1 MPQKK
6 RLPIFEQNQQRSAVK
21 HKLEIGD
28 YQDTTECSGAPKTV
42 GCPTPCRIS
51 LSGAP
56 AVETGDSLEISW
68 KTFLSVLRSM
78 EECSENKMNALV
90 PQLVTSQPIL
100 SRKKTATKS
109 EKIRKG
115 RSSALP
121 VILKPGEKSNLILQ
135 KERELSAVVHNSK
148 QDGEKIRIG
157 SGHPDSCGKTPKG
170 DVCRTASKT
179 KLDQT
184 ANESLLEPKAT
195 VQRQWEVP
203 SLIPQENTSL
213 THKFKK
219 GNLGLT
225 SHKDWHQQSEHL
237 NGDRSKTWNPV
248 IMGGESC
255 GPNCCEFSF
264 FSICCLPMRRKRRI
278 QPKPSQAEAQSES
291 QLPSQENTRLG
302 SSKVFR
308 QKVSSSISVLPHLEF
323 QAKPSMVSSA
333 VKSQAQEA
341 IFPQIAMKN
350 LQTVN
355 VLHQENRAQSQAFS
369 STLPENS
376 TRVLSSKT
384 ETEKIHNLK
393 LPLTATEA
401 LKHFRNQLT
410 LYEQREVKEYKELWF
425 LGLGAKKIEGH
436 SDAENN
442 NSYDDDHGSYKKVL
456 SDHIAYRYEIL
467 AVIGKGS
474 FGHVVKCLDHKTG
487 EKVAVKIIRNKKR
500 FHNQAMVEVSIL
512 NALRQKDEDHVYNV
526 VHMKEYFYF
535 RNHFCI
541 SFELL
546 GINLYELIKKN
557 NFQGFTLGLI
567 RRFTQCI
574 LRCLQLLY
582 TEKIIHC
589 DLKPENILIS
599 QPQHGQVSFK
609 VIDFGSSCY
618 EHQRVYTYVQSRFYR
633 SPEVI
638 LGHPYATPIDMWS
651 LGCIMAELYT
661 GYPLFPGENEMEQLA
676 CIMELLGL
684 PPADF
689 IQTASRRRTF
699 FDANGTPK
707 NVTNSRGKIRNPS
720 SRDLSSVLKTY
731 DGCFLDFLKKCL
743 VWKPSH
749 RMTPE
754 EAMHHAWMQDPW
766 LSKVKQKPKTAT
778 KQSEGSFFTTEKKK
792 ENVHKNT
799 QSERR
804 DEIIWHH
811 LLGEVKSDAPE
822 KVPVTSQKLSPIISS
837 QDIHG
842 NENQEVR
849 KEDTPGKEVENPV
862 DKTAKRDHRTEKH
875 KNTSILP
882 PIKYKQ

>member
-21 HKLEIGD
+21 HKLETGD

-135 KERELSAVVHNSK
+135 KERELSAVVHNTK

-170 DVCRTASKT
+170 DVCHTASKT

-225 SHKDWHQQSEHL
+225 SHKDWHQQ
-237 NGDRSKTWNPV
+237 
-248 IMGGESC
+248 
-255 GPNCCEFSF
+255 
-264 FSICCLPMRRKRRI
+264 
-278 QPKPSQAEAQSES
+278 PSQAEAQSDS

-308 QKVSSSISVLPHLEF
+308 QKVNSSISVLPHLEF

-355 VLHQENRAQSQAFS
+355 VLHQVIFLVLHLLVVIRKAENIG
-369 STLPENS
+369 EYCDI
-376 TRVLSSKT
+376 
-384 ETEKIHNLK
+384 IHVDIYQGLFK
-393 LPLTATEA
+393 RRYKGEVPKRIRFFKA

-442 NSYDDDHGSYKKVL
+442 NFYDDDHGSYKKVL